1 MPKPF
6 HESVIKSLET
16 ASTWGIYRIIFIRF
30 VLDEIQRTI
39 IPANYDRIR
48 ATIDKVLKSDPHEFK
63 RDRVTV
69 FKYLMKEEKRHAAI
83 KKKK

>member
-1 MPKPF
+1 MPKPY

-16 ASTWGIYRIIFIRF
+16 ASTWGIYSIIFIRF

-39 IPANYDRIR
+39 IPANYAKIR
-48 ATIDKVLKSDPHEFK
+48 ATIDKVIKHDPNEFK
-63 RDRVTV
+63 QDRVTV
-69 FKYLMKEEKRHAAI
+69 FKYLLKEEKRHATI